1 MKDIGNCSF
10 IVNHALRAIANTL
23 REKDIGFSYN
33 VQRQEITD
41 ISNISAALLAVYHAH
56 DKELERLY
64 KEKWENDMANKKAD
78 FHLEDEPVCYDWR
91 THERVEKKPKV
102 YISGPVTGRDMT
114 ECKVDFNSAE
124 LWLTGLGYDVINP
137 LSYDVIEGGT
147 WEDYMKRD
155 LKLLCDCDYIY
166 LLDDWES
173 SRGSRLEYNVA
184 FDLGIIPLTLDE
196 NGKMI

>member
-10 IVNHALRAIANTL
+10 IVNHALRAIADTL
-23 REKDIGFSYN
+23 REKEIGFSYN

-41 ISNISAALLAVYHAH
+41 ISNITAALLAVYHAH

-64 KEKWENDMANKKAD
+64 KEKMKD
-78 FHLEDEPVCYDWR
+78 FQDNPR
-91 THERVEKKPKV
+91 KPKV

-124 LWLTGLGYDVINP
+124 LWLTGLGYDVVNP
-137 LSYDVIEGGT
+137 LSYGVIENGS
-147 WEDYMKRD
+147 WEDYMKKD
-155 LKLLCDCDYIY
+155 LKMLLDCEYIY
-166 LLDDWES
+166 LLDGWEKS
-173 SRGSRLEYNVA
+173 KGARVEYNVA

-196 NGKMI
+196 NGVVI